1 MFCEEFKRL
10 IKSKTSVIILILL
23 AVSAISFFM
32 SYNEK
37 QMFVEQLNHDF
48 SADLNRTALAELVNS
63 YTGLKFLF
71 DFWFNSD
78 FSQISM
84 FILYVWAGI
93 FLSPVLVVQRENGFG
108 NMIMIRKNYKYA
120 ALTVF
125 GAQSLYIF
133 VILAITTVLQVVLS
147 FVFGGFG
154 ASVSIGEYQ
163 LNFALAVLVIFIQTI
178 IMTVYTMLANGVAL
192 FFGTI
197 IKNKYIIQALPLLIF
212 ALLPMLMAS
221 TVGNLSSLLAS
232 IIIYFEPNNVV
243 NIISNVFQSSFD
255 STEIFYNIIPS
266 FAYVMVLIFLFIVDT
281 RKNSRNYI

>member
-1 MFCEEFKRL
+1 MFREEFKRL
-10 IKSKTSVIILILL
+10 MKSKMSVIILILL
-23 AVSAISFFM
+23 VVSAVSFFM
-32 SYNEK
+32 SYSEK
-37 QMFVEQLNHDF
+37 QMFVEQLNNDF
-48 SADLNRTALAELVNS
+48 SADLNRTALTDLVNG

-93 FLSPVLVVQRENGFG
+93 FLSPVLAVQKENGFG
-108 NMIMIRKNYKYA
+108 NMIMIRKNYRYV
-120 ALTVF
+120 ALTVL

-133 VILAITTVLQVVLS
+133 VILAVTTVLQVLLS
-147 FVFGGFG
+147 FIFGGFG
-154 ASVSIGEYQ
+154 AYVSIGEYQ
-163 LNFALAVLVIFIQTI
+163 LNFASAVLVIFIQTI
-178 IMTVYTMLANGVAL
+178 IMTIYTVLANGIAL
-192 FFGTI
+192 FFSTI
-197 IKNKYIIQALPLLIF
+197 INNKYIIQALPLLIF

-221 TVGNLSSLLAS
+221 TVGNLSSLFAG
-232 IIIYFEPNNVV
+232 IVIYFEPNNVV

-266 FAYVMVLIFLFIVDT
+266 IVYVVVLVFLFVVDT